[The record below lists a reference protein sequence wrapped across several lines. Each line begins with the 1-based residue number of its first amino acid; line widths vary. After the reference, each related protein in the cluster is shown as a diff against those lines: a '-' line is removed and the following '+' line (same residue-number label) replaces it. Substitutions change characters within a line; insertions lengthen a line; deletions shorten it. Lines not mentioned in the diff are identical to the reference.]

1 MSGEV
6 LPVVGADHANG
17 VTVLGNS
24 GVEQVELVLYFLNT
38 AILYTKRFVTAL
50 SEETL
55 LENRERLAVFAAGQT
70 EVGVG
75 SQVGFTLVDDTAWIG
90 IVEFRVLFVKGQ
102 DFRLA
107 VIQYGQRN
115 DAVLLFRPF
124 GHAQE

>member
-1 MSGEV
+1 M
-6 LPVVGADHANG
+6 
-17 VTVLGNS
+17 
-24 GVEQVELVLYFLNT
+24 
-38 AILYTKRFVTAL
+38 
-50 SEETL
+50 
-55 LENRERLAVFAAGQT
+55 
-70 EVGVG
+70 G